1 MYHGIR
7 AISFDLDN
15 TLWDVEPVIARAD
28 AVLQEWFETRHPHIT
43 ARHTIES
50 MRATRV
56 ALARELPH
64 LAHDMTALRREQ
76 IARHAVE
83 AGYEASIADEAC
95 RIFLAA
101 RNDIRLYDDV
111 LPALDRL
118 RSRYRLA
125 TLTNGNAD
133 LVTIGLAHHFHV
145 RLNARDIGA
154 AKPDPRTFARL
165 AADMGLRPEEILHVG
180 DEPYADVDGAR
191 RSGLHTVW
199 VDRGV
204 FAWPQDVEPASW
216 RVTHL
221 GEIAARL
228 IGER

>member
-1 MYHGIR
+1 MYQAIR

-28 AVLQEWFETRHPHIT
+28 ALLQDWFRAHHPEIP

-50 MRATRV
+50 MRALRI
-56 ALARELPH
+56 ALAREFPH

-76 IARHAVE
+76 IARNAVE
-83 AGYEASIADEAC
+83 AGYDASIADEAC

-111 LPALDRL
+111 LPAFERL
-118 RSRYRLA
+118 QARYRLA

-133 LVTIGLAHHFHV
+133 LVVIGLAHHFHV

-165 AADMGLRPEEILHVG
+165 AADMALRPEEILHVG

-191 RSGLHTVW
+191 RAGFHTVW

-204 FAWPQDVEPASW
+204 FAWPEDVEPAPW
-216 RVTHL
+216 RVAHL

-228 IGER
+228 LDES